1 VIKKVIYICRKTKTM
16 NPIIALFV
24 VIILSIL
31 SILILLSRHLKKEA
45 LKDSI
50 RIQGDL
56 KKERQSFFLP
66 HQLEAYQRALLF
78 LERIHPSSLIMRL
91 NQPGL
96 NALAMQSILLKTIR
110 DEYDHNVVQQ
120 LFISKQNW
128 GLLKEAKEETVKL
141 INIASSGM
149 DFATSLLTKTAEVN
163 PLPSEIALDAIKAEM
178 RLLL

>member
-1 VIKKVIYICRKTKTM
+1 M

-24 VIILSIL
+24 VILVVILSIVV
-31 SILILLSRHLKKEA
+31 ILIRHLNKET
-45 LKDSI
+45 LKESI
-50 RIQGDL
+50 KIQGEL
-56 KKERQSFFLP
+56 KKERQTFFLP

-96 NALAMQSILLKTIR
+96 SALAMQSLLLRTIR

-120 LFISKQNW
+120 LFISKHNW
-128 GLLKEAKEETVKL
+128 SLMKEAKEETVKL
-141 INIASSGM
+141 INIAASSMTPESSAM
-149 DFATSLLTKTAEVN
+149 DFSTSLLTKTAEVN
-163 PLPSEIALDAIKAEM
+163 PLPSEIAIDAIKAEM